1 MDVACDPVRPVR
13 VAGCGAAAAHPK
25 NGDDLCGSNGGN
37 PAPTTGSARAAT
49 AGKIGMEKSSS
60 LQLSPA
66 LA

>member
-1 MDVACDPVRPVR
+1 MWLAILFGPFAWLAVVTLPSIQ
-13 VAGCGAAAAHPK
+13 K
-25 NGDDLCGSNGGN
+25 NGDDLCGSNGSN

-60 LQLSPA
+60 LQLGPA